1 MATLA
6 EIRARLQAQENKSQ
20 GKFDREGGD
29 NAMFAHWNMEEGTT
43 SSLRFV
49 PDGDDSNPYFW
60 VEKAM
65 IKLPFNGVK
74 GGDSKQVIV
83 QVPCMEMWNETCPIL
98 TEVRPW
104 FKDPSLEDMGR
115 KYWKKRT
122 YLFQGFVRENALVD
136 DKAPENPIRRFI
148 LSPQLFPIVKAA
160 LLDPELENLP
170 TDYVHGL
177 DFRITK
183 TSKVGF
189 ADYSTS
195 NWARRETA
203 LTAAEQAAIEQ
214 YGLPSLKDFLPKKPS
229 SIELQVMKDMFEAS
243 VNGEAYD
250 PDRWATYFRPG
261 GMPAPVGQ
269 SGQKPA
275 QAAPRAPAPVA
286 PAPRAID
293 AVPVVPAPTTKPW
306 EDDVATAE
314 SAVVPPVAAEKPA
327 NADDKAAAILAMIRS
342 RQTKTA

>member
-20 GKFDREGGD
+20 GKFDRESGD

-83 QVPCMEMWNETCPIL
+83 QVPCMEMWNETCPVL

-170 TDYVHGL
+170 TDYIHGL

-183 TSKVGF
+183 TSKGGF

-195 NWARRETA
+195 TWSRRESA
-203 LTAAEQAAIEQ
+203 LTEAERAAIEK
-214 YGLPSLKDFLPKKPS
+214 YGLPKLSDFLPKKPS
-229 SIELQVMKDMFEAS
+229 SIELQVIKEMFEAS
-243 VNGEAYD
+243 VDGMAYD
-250 PDRWATYFRPG
+250 PDRWAAYYRPS
-261 GMPAPVGQ
+261 GMPAPQ
-269 SGQKPA
+269 SDRKDPT
-275 QAAPRAPAPVA
+275 AATSTAPVA
-286 PAPRAID
+286 PVSASNGAPWEETAQAAAESI
-293 AVPVVPAPTTKPW
+293 VVPAPAKV
-306 EDDVATAE
+306 EE
-314 SAVVPPVAAEKPA
+314 AAGGE
-327 NADDKAAAILAMIRS
+327 DKAAAILAMIRS
-342 RQTKTA
+342 RQTKPA